1 MPKDRLFSLLKAAT
15 PTVDLGPSFAESTE
29 CGRPPEEAIEERS
42 PNWSHEQV
50 IALLSPPLP
59 VKGSAKERFYGFLL
73 PLRIRQ
79 SVMIFWAAAPL
90 LTDY

>member
-15 PTVDLGPSFAESTE
+15 PTVDLGPSFAKSTKR
-29 CGRPPEEAIEERS
+29 GRPPEEAIEERS
-42 PNWSHEQV
+42 PNWSHQQI

-73 PLRIRQ
+73 RAENSPICYDFLGRR
-79 SVMIFWAAAPL
+79 AA
-90 LTDY
+90 TD